1 MQPMGRRLSEFPCLR
16 QVCHWLGWLA
26 AQSEIIP
33 LSLQEGQRLTTFG
46 YSTTL

>member
-1 MQPMGRRLSEFPCLR
+1 LAALAA
-16 QVCHWLGWLA
+16 LA

-33 LSLQEGQRLTTFG
+33 LSLQEAQRLTTFG